1 MKEEN
6 GKTFK
11 MFLIFI
17 GGLIG
22 FTLVSVF
29 TFKFATKTTDP
40 PAILLE
46 FFTVVIILMAVV
58 YLGKEEILTNE
69 TVAALLGSIGGYVL
83 GN

>member
-22 FTLVSVF
+22 FTIIGLF
-29 TFKFATKTTDP
+29 AFKIITKTTDP
-40 PAILLE
+40 PTMLMEL
-46 FFTVVIILMAVV
+46 FTMIIILMSVV
-58 YLGKEEILTNE
+58 YLGKEKVLNNE
-69 TVAALLGSIGGYVL
+69 TVAALLGSIAGFVL
-83 GN
+83 GK